1 MKIYFD
7 GCSWTW
13 GAELKDPFQS
23 RYSKIICDELKAEE
37 YNISKRGASNNR
49 ITRQLLVD
57 HKNINEFDLVII
69 QLTYPQREEYYD
81 KRDKK
86 FKDCTNW
93 SQVAK
98 FSLLELS
105 KVTWCKKLR
114 DKIINNTELDPID
127 KAWLD
132 YYRYVYEDE
141 YGDAYEDMNATAI
154 RSYCKANSVPLILT
168 TTKKKKHSRLTYDV
182 CCGDVPRASGGHP
195 NEEGHAINAKQILEL
210 L

>member
-1 MKIYFD
+1 M
-7 GCSWTW
+7 
-13 GAELKDPFQS
+13 
-23 RYSKIICDELKAEE
+23 
-37 YNISKRGASNNR
+37 
-49 ITRQLLVD
+49 VD

-81 KRDKK
+81 KRKKK

-98 FSLLELS
+98 ISLLDLP
-105 KVTWCKKLR
+105 KVTWVTDLR
-114 DKIINNTELDPID
+114 DKILNNTELDPID

-132 YYRYVYEDE
+132 YYRHVYEDE

-154 RSYCKANSVPLILT
+154 RSYCKANSVPLILA
-168 TTKKKKHSRLTYDV
+168 TTKKKKHCKLSYDV

-195 NEEGHAINAKQILEL
+195 NKEGHAINAQQILEL
-210 L
+210 I

>member
-37 YNISKRGASNNR
+37 YNISKKGASNNR

>member
-13 GAELKDPFQS
+13 GAELEYPYQS
-23 RYSKIICDELKAEE
+23 RYSKIISDKLGAEE
-37 YNISKRGASNNR
+37 YNISKCGASNNR

-81 KRDKK
+81 KRKKK

-98 FSLLELS
+98 ISLLDLP
-105 KVTWCKKLR
+105 KVTWVTDLR
-114 DKIINNTELDPID
+114 DKILNNTELDPID

-132 YYRYVYEDE
+132 YYRHVYEDE

-154 RSYCKANSVPLILT
+154 RSYCKANSVPLILA
-168 TTKKKKHSRLTYDV
+168 TTKKKKHCKLLYDV

-195 NEEGHAINAKQILEL
+195 NKEGHAINAQQILEL
-210 L
+210 I

>member
-37 YNISKRGASNNR
+37 YNISKKGASNNR

-98 FSLLELS
+98 FSLSELS